1 MNTIADIFSD
11 PVLNGQLL
19 QDLEAAPEPR
29 SRYIIAMTPRS
40 GSTYLCDVIKNT
52 RRLGKPQ
59 EILGAIAV
67 ASRIG
72 KNVPGRTPDEYLRN
86 GIRVART
93 ANNVAGL
100 KASWFQF
107 ENFIQAMADLRYL
120 NGFKFV
126 YLTRRDLAAQA
137 VSLYRAT
144 SSDVFHS
151 HVTHSEAALA
161 KLKAL
166 EYDYQAIK
174 YWYDHIVA
182 QEKGWQRYFYERR
195 IYPYCLSYEDIEED
209 ILTVL
214 KRLSVYINVDP
225 NNILLPSAPSAVQ
238 KLRDERSHE
247 WAQRFQNQL
256 SLKLA
261 H

>member
-1 MNTIADIFSD
+1 MNTITDIFSH
-11 PVLNGQLL
+11 PVLNGQVL
-19 QDLEAAPEPR
+19 QDLEAVPEPR

-67 ASRIG
+67 ANRIG
-72 KNVPGRTPDEYLRN
+72 KNMPGRTPDEYLRN
-86 GIRVART
+86 GIRVSRT
-93 ANNVAGL
+93 ANNVSGL

-107 ENFIQAMADLRYL
+107 ENFTQAMADLRYL

-144 SSDVFHS
+144 SSEVFHS
-151 HVTHSEAALA
+151 HVAHSETALA
-161 KLKAL
+161 KLEAL
-166 EYDYQAIK
+166 DYDYQAIK
-174 YWYDHIVA
+174 YWYEHIVA

-195 IYPYCLSYEDIEED
+195 IYPYCLSYEDIEDD

-214 KRLSVYINVDP
+214 KRLAVYIDVDP
-225 NNILLPSAPSAVQ
+225 NNILLPSAPSTIQ
-238 KLRDERSHE
+238 KLRDGRSRE

-256 SLKLA
+256 GLSLA